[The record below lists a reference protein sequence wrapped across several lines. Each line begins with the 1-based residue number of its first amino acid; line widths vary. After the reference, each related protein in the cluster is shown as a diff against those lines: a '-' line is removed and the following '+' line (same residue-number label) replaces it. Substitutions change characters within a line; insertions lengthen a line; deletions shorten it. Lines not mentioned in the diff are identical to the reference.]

1 MDPHFSG
8 RDNEARLHF
17 RDGSYDIVVPGN
29 YVICAVTGMRIPL
42 DRLRYWD
49 VPSQRAF
56 VSAAVAVQALW
67 GKSADSKA
75 SE

>member
-1 MDPHFSG
+1 MDPHFGG

-17 RDGSYDIVVPGN
+17 RDGTYDVVVPGN
-29 YVICAVTGMRIPL
+29 YVLCAVTGMRIPL

-56 VSAAVAVQALW
+56 VSAAVAAEAL
-67 GKSADSKA
+67 GSKPKA